1 MVSCFW
7 RIRNELQNQKKLQ
20 NQQKQK
26 RIGTQKGFHVVPDG
40 GKGCVHIVDVV
51 LLTVVPVAD
60 HLQKDELF
68 YQLKT
73 QFISNVNE
81 PSVIDEVM

>member
-1 MVSCFW
+1 MSFK
-7 RIRNELQNQKKLQ
+7 IRKNCGTNKSK
-20 NQQKQK
+20 K

-40 GKGCVHIVDVV
+40 GEGCVHIVDVV
-51 LLTVVPVAD
+51 LLTIVPVAD